1 MKATF
6 RWRRFVQLAFLALAL
21 GFLGLMVVEQW
32 ENLRAYPWQIRWGW
46 LALSGLML
54 ALSWIAEVSIW
65 RRLIALLGGAL
76 TFRRAWRIWYLS
88 AITRYIPG
96 NIWQPL
102 SMTVMAQEQG
112 VRMTATLT
120 SIVLYQ
126 VGNLLSTM
134 LIAAIYFPLSGNLGL
149 LADFLPPGAAQGMA
163 LLLLPLAVFLFRPA
177 LLIRGVNWTLE
188 RLQREPLPLRLR
200 SLDMIQLVGGVT
212 GVWLLIGASFLF
224 LTTALSA
231 SSPRQTLRHALD
243 LVAIYPLSYAAGYIS
258 FVTPSGLG
266 VREGVAFLLLTPVIG
281 SATATIAVLAMRLWI
296 SLGELLAA
304 GIGWFFKN

>member
-1 MKATF
+1 
-6 RWRRFVQLAFLALAL
+6 
-21 GFLGLMVVEQW
+21 
-32 ENLRAYPWQIRWGW
+32 
-46 LALSGLML
+46 
-54 ALSWIAEVSIW
+54 
-65 RRLIALLGGAL
+65 
-76 TFRRAWRIWYLS
+76 
-88 AITRYIPG
+88 
-96 NIWQPL
+96 
-102 SMTVMAQEQG
+102 MTVMAQEQG